1 MWPTLAAGFMLGLL
15 GSMHCIG
22 MCGPIALALPVH
34 HLSPF
39 KKYTG
44 IFLYN
49 AGRVFSYVILG
60 LIFSAIGQR
69 LFIGNYQRYLS
80 IAIGILIVLAVL
92 LDIAHRTRFVT
103 CSVFQR
109 FLSKLQSSM
118 AVQLR
123 KDNSILSL
131 FIIGFLNGWL
141 PCGLV
146 YIAISA
152 AVAISEPVKGML
164 FMMGFGLATWPV
176 MVSVSWLGKKF
187 ITPYRLQLQR
197 ILPALML
204 CMGALFILRGM
215 NLGIPYLSPKIEQS
229 ATGTD
234 AACCHKK

>member
-1 MWPTLAAGFMLGLL
+1 MWATIAAGFMLGLL

-22 MCGPIALALPVH
+22 MCGPIALALPVN
-34 HLSPF
+34 HLSPL

-49 AGRVFSYVILG
+49 AGRVFTYVILG
-60 LIFSAIGQR
+60 LVFSTIGQQ

-80 IAIGILIVLAVL
+80 VAIGVLIILAVL
-92 LDIAHRTRFVT
+92 LDVSHRTRFFTFPVY
-103 CSVFQR
+103 QR

-118 AVQLR
+118 AILLR
-123 KDNSILSL
+123 QDNSILSL
-131 FIIGFLNGWL
+131 FVIGFLNGWL

-152 AVAISEPVKGML
+152 AVAISEPLKGMM

-176 MVSVSWLGKKF
+176 MVTVSWLGKKF

-197 ILPALML
+197 ILPVLVI
-204 CMGALFILRGM
+204 CMGVLFILRGM
-215 NLGIPYLSPKIEQS
+215 NLGIPYLSPKIEQT
-229 ATGTD
+229 AAGTD